1 MSIFDSPLLKPF
13 HDMGAKAGAKAADK
27 IIQSINS
34 KKTDTKSC
42 LESSDS
48 YDEGLKKL
56 MIQAEQGDLEAMVM
70 VGDCY
75 NRGLH
80 TEKNDREAHRYYK
93 MAADKGHVQANLMV
107 AIDLLNGI
115 GTVKDKKLGTKYLQA
130 AADGGVAYAQYLLAS
145 LYKMGEVGSFGREQ
159 VSMKYFEMAAKQGD
173 AKSQIELADMI
184 MLSNKSK
191 YTLDD
196 MVFWLVCAYLHGNQ
210 AEEESNAAL
219 QRINHLISNGM
230 PGGKAYVE
238 KVLDNVKRNYQVY
251 LKKPF

>member
-1 MSIFDSPLLKPF
+1 M
-13 HDMGAKAGAKAADK
+13 
-27 IIQSINS
+27 
-34 KKTDTKSC
+34 
-42 LESSDS
+42 
-48 YDEGLKKL
+48 DEGLKNLVTK
-56 MIQAEQGDLEAMVM
+56 AEQGDVDAMIM

-80 TEKNDREAHRYYK
+80 TEKDDQEAHRHYK

-115 GTVKDKKLGTKYLQA
+115 GTSKDKKAGTKYLQI
-130 AADGGVAYAQYLLAS
+130 AADGGAAFGQYLLAS
-145 LYKMGEVGSFGREQ
+145 MYKVGEIGLFGREQ
-159 VSMKYFEMAAKQGD
+159 KAMKYFEMAAKQGD
-173 AKSQIELADMI
+173 AKSQVELADMI
-184 MLSNKSK
+184 MLAKKSK

>member
-1 MSIFDSPLLKPF
+1 M
-13 HDMGAKAGAKAADK
+13 
-27 IIQSINS
+27 
-34 KKTDTKSC
+34 
-42 LESSDS
+42 
-48 YDEGLKKL
+48 DEGLKNLVTK
-56 MIQAEQGDLEAMVM
+56 AEQGDVDAMVM

-80 TEKNDREAHRYYK
+80 TEKDDQEAHRYYK
-93 MAADKGHVQANLMV
+93 MAADKGNVQANLMV

-115 GTVKDKKLGTKYLQA
+115 GTSKDKKAGTKYLQI
-130 AADGGVAYAQYLLAS
+130 AADGGAAFGQYLLAS
-145 LYKMGEVGSFGREQ
+145 MYKIGEIGLFGREQ
-159 VSMKYFEMAAKQGD
+159 KAMKYFEMAAKQGD
-173 AKSQIELADMI
+173 AKSQVELADMI
-184 MLSNKSK
+184 MLAKKSK

-210 AEEESNAAL
+210 VEEESNAAL

>member
-1 MSIFDSPLLKPF
+1 MDERLK
-13 HDMGAKAGAKAADK
+13 
-27 IIQSINS
+27 NLV
-34 KKTDTKSC
+34 TK
-42 LESSDS
+42 
-48 YDEGLKKL
+48 
-56 MIQAEQGDLEAMVM
+56 AEQGDVDAMVM

-80 TEKNDREAHRYYK
+80 TEKDDQEAHRYYK

-115 GTVKDKKLGTKYLQA
+115 GTSKDKKAGTKYLQI
-130 AADGGVAYAQYLLAS
+130 AADGGAAFGQYLLAS
-145 LYKMGEVGSFGREQ
+145 MYKIGEIGLFGREQ
-159 VSMKYFEMAAKQGD
+159 KAMKYFEMAAKQGD
-173 AKSQIELADMI
+173 AKSQVELADMI
-184 MLSNKSK
+184 MLAKKSK

>member
-1 MSIFDSPLLKPF
+1 M
-13 HDMGAKAGAKAADK
+13 
-27 IIQSINS
+27 
-34 KKTDTKSC
+34 
-42 LESSDS
+42 
-48 YDEGLKKL
+48 DEGLKNLVTK
-56 MIQAEQGDLEAMVM
+56 AEQGDVDAMIM

-80 TEKNDREAHRYYK
+80 TEKDDQEAHRYYK

-115 GTVKDKKLGTKYLQA
+115 GTSKDKKAGTKYLQI
-130 AADGGVAYAQYLLAS
+130 AADGGAAFGQYLLAS
-145 LYKMGEVGSFGREQ
+145 MYKIGEIGLFGREQ
-159 VSMKYFEMAAKQGD
+159 KAMKYFEMAAKQGD
-173 AKSQIELADMI
+173 AKSQVELADMI
-184 MLSNKSK
+184 MLAKKSK

>member
-1 MSIFDSPLLKPF
+1 M
-13 HDMGAKAGAKAADK
+13 
-27 IIQSINS
+27 
-34 KKTDTKSC
+34 
-42 LESSDS
+42 
-48 YDEGLKKL
+48 DEGLKNLVTK
-56 MIQAEQGDLEAMVM
+56 AEQGDVDAMIM

-80 TEKNDREAHRYYK
+80 TEKDDQEAHRYYK
-93 MAADKGHVQANLMV
+93 MAADKGNVQANLMV

-115 GTVKDKKLGTKYLQA
+115 GTSKDKKAGTKYLQI
-130 AADGGVAYAQYLLAS
+130 AADGGAAFGQYLLAS
-145 LYKMGEVGSFGREQ
+145 MYKIGEIGLFGREQ
-159 VSMKYFEMAAKQGD
+159 KAMKYFEMAAKQGD
-173 AKSQIELADMI
+173 AKSQVELADMI
-184 MLSNKSK
+184 MLAKKSK
-191 YTLDD
+191 YILDD

>member
-1 MSIFDSPLLKPF
+1 M
-13 HDMGAKAGAKAADK
+13 
-27 IIQSINS
+27 
-34 KKTDTKSC
+34 
-42 LESSDS
+42 
-48 YDEGLKKL
+48 DEGLKNLVIK
-56 MIQAEQGDLEAMVM
+56 AEQGDVDAMVM

-80 TEKNDREAHRYYK
+80 TEKDDQEAHRYYK

-115 GTVKDKKLGTKYLQA
+115 GTPKDKKAGTKYLQI
-130 AADGGVAYAQYLLAS
+130 AADGGAAFGQYLLAS
-145 LYKMGEVGSFGREQ
+145 MYKIGEIGLFGREQ
-159 VSMKYFEMAAKQGD
+159 KAMKYFEMAAKQGD
-173 AKSQIELADMI
+173 AKSQVELADMI
-184 MLSNKSK
+184 MLAKKSK

>member
-1 MSIFDSPLLKPF
+1 M
-13 HDMGAKAGAKAADK
+13 
-27 IIQSINS
+27 
-34 KKTDTKSC
+34 
-42 LESSDS
+42 
-48 YDEGLKKL
+48 DEGLKNLVTK
-56 MIQAEQGDLEAMVM
+56 AEQGDVDAMVM

-80 TEKNDREAHRYYK
+80 TEKDDQEAHRYYK
-93 MAADKGHVQANLMV
+93 MAADKGNVQANLMV

-115 GTVKDKKLGTKYLQA
+115 GTSKDKKAGTKYLQI
-130 AADGGVAYAQYLLAS
+130 AADGGAAFGQYLLAS
-145 LYKMGEVGSFGREQ
+145 MYKIGEIGLFGREQ
-159 VSMKYFEMAAKQGD
+159 KAMKYFEMAAKQGD
-173 AKSQIELADMI
+173 AKSQVELADMI
-184 MLSNKSK
+184 MLAKKSK

>member
-1 MSIFDSPLLKPF
+1 M
-13 HDMGAKAGAKAADK
+13 
-27 IIQSINS
+27 
-34 KKTDTKSC
+34 
-42 LESSDS
+42 
-48 YDEGLKKL
+48 DEGLKNLVTK
-56 MIQAEQGDLEAMVM
+56 AEQGDVDAMIM

-80 TEKNDREAHRYYK
+80 TEKDDQEAHRYYK
-93 MAADKGHVQANLMV
+93 MAADKGNVQANLMV

-115 GTVKDKKLGTKYLQA
+115 GTSKDKKAGTKYLQI
-130 AADGGVAYAQYLLAS
+130 AADGGAAFGQYLLAS
-145 LYKMGEVGSFGREQ
+145 MYKIGEIGLFGREQ
-159 VSMKYFEMAAKQGD
+159 KAMKYFEMAAKQGD
-173 AKSQIELADMI
+173 AKSQVELADMI
-184 MLSNKSK
+184 MLAKKSK

>member
-1 MSIFDSPLLKPF
+1 M
-13 HDMGAKAGAKAADK
+13 
-27 IIQSINS
+27 
-34 KKTDTKSC
+34 
-42 LESSDS
+42 
-48 YDEGLKKL
+48 DEGLKNLVTK
-56 MIQAEQGDLEAMVM
+56 AEQGDVDAMVM

-75 NRGLH
+75 NRGLY
-80 TEKNDREAHRYYK
+80 TEKDDQEAHRYYK

-115 GTVKDKKLGTKYLQA
+115 GTSKDKKAGTKYLQI
-130 AADGGVAYAQYLLAS
+130 AADGGAAFGQYLLAS
-145 LYKMGEVGSFGREQ
+145 MYKIGEIGLFGREQ
-159 VSMKYFEMAAKQGD
+159 KAMKYFEMAAKQGD
-173 AKSQIELADMI
+173 AKSQVELADMI
-184 MLSNKSK
+184 MLAKKSK

>member
-1 MSIFDSPLLKPF
+1 M
-13 HDMGAKAGAKAADK
+13 
-27 IIQSINS
+27 
-34 KKTDTKSC
+34 
-42 LESSDS
+42 
-48 YDEGLKKL
+48 DEGLKNLVTK
-56 MIQAEQGDLEAMVM
+56 AELGDVDAMVM

-80 TEKNDREAHRYYK
+80 TEIDDQEAHRYYK

-115 GTVKDKKLGTKYLQA
+115 GTSKDKKAGTKYLQI
-130 AADGGVAYAQYLLAS
+130 AADGGAAFGQYLLAS
-145 LYKMGEVGSFGREQ
+145 MYKIGEIGLFGREQ
-159 VSMKYFEMAAKQGD
+159 KAMKYFEMAAKQGD
-173 AKSQIELADMI
+173 AKSQVELADMI
-184 MLSNKSK
+184 MLAKKSK

>member
-1 MSIFDSPLLKPF
+1 M
-13 HDMGAKAGAKAADK
+13 
-27 IIQSINS
+27 
-34 KKTDTKSC
+34 
-42 LESSDS
+42 
-48 YDEGLKKL
+48 DEGLKNLVTK
-56 MIQAEQGDLEAMVM
+56 AEQGDVDAMVM

-80 TEKNDREAHRYYK
+80 TEKDDQEAHRYYK

-115 GTVKDKKLGTKYLQA
+115 GTSKDKKAGTKYLQI
-130 AADGGVAYAQYLLAS
+130 AADGGAAFGQYLLAS
-145 LYKMGEVGSFGREQ
+145 MYKIGEIGLFGREQ
-159 VSMKYFEMAAKQGD
+159 KAMKYFEMAAKQGD
-173 AKSQIELADMI
+173 AKSQVELADMI
-184 MLSNKSK
+184 MLAKKSK

-219 QRINHLISNGM
+219 QRIDHLISNGM

>member
-1 MSIFDSPLLKPF
+1 M
-13 HDMGAKAGAKAADK
+13 
-27 IIQSINS
+27 
-34 KKTDTKSC
+34 
-42 LESSDS
+42 
-48 YDEGLKKL
+48 DEGLKNLVTK
-56 MIQAEQGDLEAMVM
+56 AEQGDVDAMVM

-80 TEKNDREAHRYYK
+80 TEKDDQEAHRYYK

-115 GTVKDKKLGTKYLQA
+115 GTSKDKKAGTKYLQI
-130 AADGGVAYAQYLLAS
+130 AADGGAAFGQYLLAS
-145 LYKMGEVGSFGREQ
+145 MYKIGEIGLFGREQ
-159 VSMKYFEMAAKQGD
+159 KAMKYFEMAAKQGD
-173 AKSQIELADMI
+173 AKSQVELADMI
-184 MLSNKSK
+184 MLAKKSK

-251 LKKPF
+251 LKKTF

>member
-1 MSIFDSPLLKPF
+1 M
-13 HDMGAKAGAKAADK
+13 
-27 IIQSINS
+27 
-34 KKTDTKSC
+34 
-42 LESSDS
+42 
-48 YDEGLKKL
+48 DEGLKNLVTK
-56 MIQAEQGDLEAMVM
+56 AEQGDVDAMVM

-80 TEKNDREAHRYYK
+80 TEKDDQEAHRYYK

-115 GTVKDKKLGTKYLQA
+115 GTSKDKKAGTKYLQI
-130 AADGGVAYAQYLLAS
+130 AADGGAAFGQYLLAS
-145 LYKMGEVGSFGREQ
+145 MYKIGEIGLFGREQ
-159 VSMKYFEMAAKQGD
+159 KAMKYFEMAAKQGD
-173 AKSQIELADMI
+173 AKSQVELADMI
-184 MLSNKSK
+184 MLAKKSK

-251 LKKPF
+251 IKNPF

>member
-1 MSIFDSPLLKPF
+1 M
-13 HDMGAKAGAKAADK
+13 
-27 IIQSINS
+27 
-34 KKTDTKSC
+34 
-42 LESSDS
+42 
-48 YDEGLKKL
+48 DEGLKNLVTK
-56 MIQAEQGDLEAMVM
+56 AEQGDVDAMVM

-80 TEKNDREAHRYYK
+80 TEKDDQEAHRYYK
-93 MAADKGHVQANLMV
+93 MAADKGNVQANLMV

-115 GTVKDKKLGTKYLQA
+115 GTSKDKKAGTKYLQI
-130 AADGGVAYAQYLLAS
+130 AADGGAAFGQYLLAS
-145 LYKMGEVGSFGREQ
+145 MYKIGEIGLFGREQ
-159 VSMKYFEMAAKQGD
+159 KAMKYFEMAAKQGD
-173 AKSQIELADMI
+173 AKSQVELADMI
-184 MLSNKSK
+184 MLAKKSK

-219 QRINHLISNGM
+219 QRINYLISNGM

>member
-1 MSIFDSPLLKPF
+1 MDEELK
-13 HDMGAKAGAKAADK
+13 
-27 IIQSINS
+27 NLV
-34 KKTDTKSC
+34 TK
-42 LESSDS
+42 
-48 YDEGLKKL
+48 
-56 MIQAEQGDLEAMVM
+56 AEQGDVDAMVM

-80 TEKNDREAHRYYK
+80 TEKDDQEAHRYYK

-115 GTVKDKKLGTKYLQA
+115 GTSKDKKAGTKYLQI
-130 AADGGVAYAQYLLAS
+130 AADGGAAFGQYLLAS
-145 LYKMGEVGSFGREQ
+145 MYKIGEIGLFGREQ
-159 VSMKYFEMAAKQGD
+159 KAMKYFEMAAKQGD
-173 AKSQIELADMI
+173 AKSQVELADMI
-184 MLSNKSK
+184 MLAKKSK

>member
-1 MSIFDSPLLKPF
+1 M
-13 HDMGAKAGAKAADK
+13 
-27 IIQSINS
+27 
-34 KKTDTKSC
+34 
-42 LESSDS
+42 
-48 YDEGLKKL
+48 DEGLKNLVTK
-56 MIQAEQGDLEAMVM
+56 AEQGDVDAMVM

-80 TEKNDREAHRYYK
+80 TEKDDQEAHRYYK

-115 GTVKDKKLGTKYLQA
+115 GTSKDKKAGTKYLQI
-130 AADGGVAYAQYLLAS
+130 AADGGAAFGQYLLAS
-145 LYKMGEVGSFGREQ
+145 MYKIGEIGLFGREQ
-159 VSMKYFEMAAKQGD
+159 KAMKYFEMAAKQGD
-173 AKSQIELADMI
+173 AKSQVELADMI
-184 MLSNKSK
+184 MLAKKSK

-219 QRINHLISNGM
+219 QRINHLITNGM

>member
-1 MSIFDSPLLKPF
+1 M
-13 HDMGAKAGAKAADK
+13 
-27 IIQSINS
+27 
-34 KKTDTKSC
+34 
-42 LESSDS
+42 
-48 YDEGLKKL
+48 DEGLKNLVTK
-56 MIQAEQGDLEAMVM
+56 AEQGDVDAMVM

-80 TEKNDREAHRYYK
+80 TEKNDQEAHRYYK

-115 GTVKDKKLGTKYLQA
+115 GTSKDKKAGTKYLQI
-130 AADGGVAYAQYLLAS
+130 AADGGAAFGQYLLAS
-145 LYKMGEVGSFGREQ
+145 MYKIGEIGLFGREQ
-159 VSMKYFEMAAKQGD
+159 KAMKYFEMAAKQGD
-173 AKSQIELADMI
+173 AKSQVELADMI
-184 MLSNKSK
+184 MLAKKSK

-210 AEEESNAAL
+210 AEEESNAGL

>member
-1 MSIFDSPLLKPF
+1 
-13 HDMGAKAGAKAADK
+13 
-27 IIQSINS
+27 
-34 KKTDTKSC
+34 
-42 LESSDS
+42 
-48 YDEGLKKL
+48 
-56 MIQAEQGDLEAMVM
+56 MIM

-80 TEKNDREAHRYYK
+80 TEKDDQEAHRYYK

-115 GTVKDKKLGTKYLQA
+115 GTSKDKKAGTKYLQI
-130 AADGGVAYAQYLLAS
+130 AADGGAAFGQYLLAS
-145 LYKMGEVGSFGREQ
+145 MYKVGEIGLFGREQ
-159 VSMKYFEMAAKQGD
+159 KAMKYFEMAAKQGD
-173 AKSQIELADMI
+173 AKSQVELADMI
-184 MLSNKSK
+184 MLAKKSK

>member
-1 MSIFDSPLLKPF
+1 M
-13 HDMGAKAGAKAADK
+13 
-27 IIQSINS
+27 
-34 KKTDTKSC
+34 
-42 LESSDS
+42 
-48 YDEGLKKL
+48 DEGLKNLVTK
-56 MIQAEQGDLEAMVM
+56 AEQGDVDAMIM

-80 TEKNDREAHRYYK
+80 TEKDDQEAHRYYK

-115 GTVKDKKLGTKYLQA
+115 GTSKDKKAGTKYLQI
-130 AADGGVAYAQYLLAS
+130 AADGGAAFGQYLLAS
-145 LYKMGEVGSFGREQ
+145 MYKIGEIGLLGREQ
-159 VSMKYFEMAAKQGD
+159 KAMKYFEMAAKQGD
-173 AKSQIELADMI
+173 AKSQVELADMI
-184 MLSNKSK
+184 MLAKKSK

>member
-1 MSIFDSPLLKPF
+1 M
-13 HDMGAKAGAKAADK
+13 
-27 IIQSINS
+27 
-34 KKTDTKSC
+34 
-42 LESSDS
+42 
-48 YDEGLKKL
+48 DEGLKNLVTK
-56 MIQAEQGDLEAMVM
+56 AEQGDVDAMVM

-80 TEKNDREAHRYYK
+80 TEKDDQEAHRYYK

-115 GTVKDKKLGTKYLQA
+115 GTPKDKKAGTKYLQI
-130 AADGGVAYAQYLLAS
+130 AADGGAAFGQYLLAS
-145 LYKMGEVGSFGREQ
+145 MYKKGEIGLFGREQ
-159 VSMKYFEMAAKQGD
+159 KAMKYFEMAAKQGD
-173 AKSQIELADMI
+173 AKSQVELADMI
-184 MLSNKSK
+184 MLAKKSK

>member
-1 MSIFDSPLLKPF
+1 M
-13 HDMGAKAGAKAADK
+13 
-27 IIQSINS
+27 
-34 KKTDTKSC
+34 
-42 LESSDS
+42 
-48 YDEGLKKL
+48 DEGLKNLVTK
-56 MIQAEQGDLEAMVM
+56 AEQGDVDAMVM

-80 TEKNDREAHRYYK
+80 TEKDDQEAHRYYK

-115 GTVKDKKLGTKYLQA
+115 GTPKDKKAGTKYLQI
-130 AADGGVAYAQYLLAS
+130 AADGGAAFGQYLLAS
-145 LYKMGEVGSFGREQ
+145 MYKIGEIGLFGREQ
-159 VSMKYFEMAAKQGD
+159 KAMKYFEMAAKQGD
-173 AKSQIELADMI
+173 AKSQVELADMI
-184 MLSNKSK
+184 MLAKKSK

>member
-1 MSIFDSPLLKPF
+1 M
-13 HDMGAKAGAKAADK
+13 
-27 IIQSINS
+27 
-34 KKTDTKSC
+34 
-42 LESSDS
+42 
-48 YDEGLKKL
+48 DEGLKNLVTK
-56 MIQAEQGDLEAMVM
+56 AEQGDVDAMVM

-80 TEKNDREAHRYYK
+80 TEKDDQEAHRYYK

-115 GTVKDKKLGTKYLQA
+115 GTSKDKKAGTKYLQI
-130 AADGGVAYAQYLLAS
+130 AADGGAAFGQYLLAS
-145 LYKMGEVGSFGREQ
+145 MYKIGEIGLFGREQ
-159 VSMKYFEMAAKQGD
+159 KAMKYFEMAAKQEGV
-173 AKSQIELADMI
+173 KSQVELADMI
-184 MLSNKSK
+184 MLAKKSK

>member
-1 MSIFDSPLLKPF
+1 M
-13 HDMGAKAGAKAADK
+13 
-27 IIQSINS
+27 
-34 KKTDTKSC
+34 
-42 LESSDS
+42 
-48 YDEGLKKL
+48 DEGLKNLVTK
-56 MIQAEQGDLEAMVM
+56 AEQGDVDAMIM

-80 TEKNDREAHRYYK
+80 TEKDDQEAHRYYK

-115 GTVKDKKLGTKYLQA
+115 GTSKDKKAGTKYLQI
-130 AADGGVAYAQYLLAS
+130 AADGGAAFGQYLLAS
-145 LYKMGEVGSFGREQ
+145 MYKVGEIGLFGREQ
-159 VSMKYFEMAAKQGD
+159 KAMKYFEMAAKQGD
-173 AKSQIELADMI
+173 AKSQVELADMI
-184 MLSNKSK
+184 MLAKKSK

-238 KVLDNVKRNYQVY
+238 KVLDNIKRNYQVY

>member
-1 MSIFDSPLLKPF
+1 M
-13 HDMGAKAGAKAADK
+13 
-27 IIQSINS
+27 
-34 KKTDTKSC
+34 
-42 LESSDS
+42 
-48 YDEGLKKL
+48 DEGLKNLVTK
-56 MIQAEQGDLEAMVM
+56 AEQGDVDAMVM

-80 TEKNDREAHRYYK
+80 TEKDDQEAHRYYK

-115 GTVKDKKLGTKYLQA
+115 GTSKDKKAGTKYLQI
-130 AADGGVAYAQYLLAS
+130 AADGGAAFGQYLLAS
-145 LYKMGEVGSFGREQ
+145 MYKIGEIGLFGREQ
-159 VSMKYFEMAAKQGD
+159 K
-173 AKSQIELADMI
+173 ADMI
-184 MLSNKSK
+184 MLAKKSK